1 MKAEGYYTM
10 YKKVLIQKEMPKY
23 VFPEPLKNGIEL
35 YLNYLQKDS
44 DLIRFIKKHQDI
56 SEEELMIKLMVEFQH
71 YGLGDTQYLEIIKSY
86 RGK

>member
-1 MKAEGYYTM
+1 M